1 MPEKI
6 CGIYSI
12 TNKIN
17 NKRYIGS
24 SNNIYMRWYKH
35 KNQLSKNEHPNAFL
49 QNSYNKYGK
58 DSFIYEIIELCE
70 ENKLMEMEDKNIVS
84 FQSMNKQFGYN
95 FDLPSRPC
103 QNPSTR
109 EKIRIAMTGR
119 FVSEHTRELHREQMK
134 GNNNGSLMSKE
145 AKEKLSKRLMGN
157 KYGLGYQHSEETKEK
172 ISISHSGEKNVMFG
186 KHHSEETK
194 IKISKRNIGRITS
207 EETRK
212 KLRAKKYTEE
222 DRKKMSER
230 MKGNSRSLGVKH
242 SQETKNK
249 ASERTKGKNNPNYGK
264 HHSEET
270 RAKIKEALRKRKE
283 QIILQK

>member
-157 KYGLGYQHSEETKEK
+157 KYGLGYQHSEEAKEK
-172 ISISHSGEKNVMFG
+172 LSISHSGEKNVMFG

-194 IKISKRNIGRITS
+194 IKISERNIGRITS